1 MNYFTNLEWGI
12 YNATNEKLNANLIS
26 NPDIMQA
33 FNQEY
38 ISVIKALELG
48 CAFNSQIA
56 KLLMGYENPNN
67 K

>member
-12 YNATNEKLNANLIS
+12 YNATKEKLNANLIS

-48 CAFNSQIA
+48 MRI
-56 KLLMGYENPNN
+56 
-67 K
+67 